1 MAPVIR
7 FFVLVRQHKL
17 KCYLS
22 HFQAGLTFF
31 AFRRY
36 REGTSDSLK
45 SGYPDPQQNQ
55 SSPYSSFPGSDASD
69 PYQQPPFS
77 NNKSS
82 DIPDYQPPTY

>member
-1 MAPVIR
+1 
-7 FFVLVRQHKL
+7 L
-17 KCYLS
+17 
-22 HFQAGLTFF
+22 FQAGLTFF

-36 REGTSDSLK
+36 REGASSTLT
-45 SGYPDPQQNQ
+45 SGYADTQPNQ

-77 NNKSS
+77 NNKS

>member
-1 MAPVIR
+1 M
-7 FFVLVRQHKL
+7 L
-17 KCYLS
+17 
-22 HFQAGLTFF
+22 FQAALAFF

-36 REGTSDSLK
+36 REGTSDTLS
-45 SGYPDPQQNQ
+45 SGFQDNQQNQ

-77 NNKSS
+77 NQQKSG